1 MNVECRCESLNIDY
15 KEHYRV
21 GADLPVFLIIILYY
35 LIIYTFKVIS
45 GNNRK
50 LSFGWLNPISIDPK
64 DKIFQCNLKGVLW
77 V

>member
-50 LSFGWLNPISIDPK
+50 LSFG
-64 DKIFQCNLKGVLW
+64 
-77 V
+77 